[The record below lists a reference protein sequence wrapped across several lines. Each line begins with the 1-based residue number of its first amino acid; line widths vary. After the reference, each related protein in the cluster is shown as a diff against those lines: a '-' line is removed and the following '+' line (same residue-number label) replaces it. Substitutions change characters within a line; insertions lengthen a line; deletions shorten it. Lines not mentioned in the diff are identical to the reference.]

1 MSDTPP
7 SQAVYDTR
15 AADPG
20 RDGEAIMA
28 VWRASQLG
36 HAQEHAP
43 KYAWFYRQCP
53 FGAPL
58 VRLLHHAPD
67 DAVVG
72 TCAAGPR
79 RMVASGK
86 VLDAGVLVDIA
97 VTPRHRSLGPAM
109 IMQASL
115 IEASLE
121 RFDLLYG
128 FPNAKSLP
136 VVKRLGYSVL
146 GEMLRQARVL
156 RSRRY
161 LARRLPAPL
170 ATLVAWPVDMAVSLW
185 LSARRLRAW
194 GVRSEW
200 ADRADERMDTLWRSS
215 APGDTALAVRD
226 AAFLR
231 WRFDACPLVS
241 TRYLLVSDRGGMLL
255 AWFAC
260 EVADGMLHVRDF
272 WSAGAVHGLPRAYL
286 DVLLAAA
293 WRGGHAAVS
302 VECLGSNGCQDAWR
316 AAGFRERGRRPVIG
330 RWQRHAVPAP
340 GAIHLTS
347 ADEDQ

>member
-15 AADPG
+15 SADPL
-20 RDGEAIMA
+20 RDGDTVVA
-28 VWRASQLG
+28 VWRDGQLG
-36 HAQEHAP
+36 HADQHAA
-43 KYAWFYRQCP
+43 KFAWFYRQCP
-53 FGAPL
+53 FGAPM
-58 VRLLHHAPD
+58 VRLLHHAPSD
-67 DAVVG
+67 TIVG

-79 RMVASGK
+79 RMVAGGK
-86 VLDAGVLVDIA
+86 ALEAGVLVDIA
-97 VTPRHRSLGPAM
+97 VTPKHRSLGPAM

-115 IEASLE
+115 IEASAE

-136 VVKRLGYSVL
+136 VVKRLGYVVL

-170 ATLVAWPVDMAVSLW
+170 AALVAWPVDAAVSLW
-185 LSARRLRAW
+185 LSARRLRA
-194 GVRSEW
+194 GGLRGEW
-200 ADRADERMDTLWRSS
+200 VDRVDDRMDALWHGS
-215 APGDTALAVRD
+215 ACGDTALAVRD
-226 AAFLR
+226 ATFLR

-241 TRYLLVSDRGGMLL
+241 TRYLLVSDRDGTLR

-260 EVADGMLHVRDF
+260 EVADGVLHVRDF
-272 WSAGAVHGLPRAYL
+272 WFVGAIDGPPRAYL

-293 WRGGHAAVS
+293 WPEGHAAVS
-302 VECLGSNGCQDAWR
+302 VECLGSQACHDAWR

-330 RWQRHAVPAP
+330 RWQRHAVPVPA
-340 GAIHLTS
+340 AIHLTS